1 MVVDSNGKE
10 IGPYDCKSSSNT
22 YQQHGKN
29 YIYAVHYI
37 VKAFWKFRH
46 LRKLINDLRKLIYVG
61 RKLIYENR

>member
-10 IGPYDCKSSSNT
+10 IGPNDCKSSSNT

-29 YIYAVHYI
+29 YIYAVHHI

-46 LRKLINDLRKLIYVG
+46 LRKLIYAE